1 MSILAS
7 FYDMPNTFGPDA
19 AMETNDF
26 GNNDNVFRST
36 TITDTFGAFSCLRHI
51 LACVP
56 PFVAFETRVVRF
68 H

>member
-26 GNNDNVFRST
+26 GNNDSVFRST
-36 TITDTFGAFSCLRHI
+36 TVTDTSAFSCLHHL
-51 LACVP
+51 LAFMP
-56 PFVAFETRVVRF
+56 PFVAFETRVVRS